1 MTIRL
6 YLDQHVPRAITAAL
20 RERGGDVLTA
30 FDDGASELPDAAL
43 LQRAT
48 ALGRALFSRDSDLL
62 HEASLCHERGVAF
75 AGVIYAHQ
83 VRLSVSQCIEDLAI
97 LALVGVPEVV
107 ADRVV
112 FLPL

>member
-6 YLDQHVPRAITAAL
+6 YMDQHVPRAITVAL
-20 RERGGDVLTA
+20 RERGADVLTA

-62 HEASLCHERGVAF
+62 REASLCYERGVAF

-83 VRLSVSQCIEDLAI
+83 LRLSDSQCIEDLAV
-97 LALVGVPEVV
+97 LALVGVPEDV